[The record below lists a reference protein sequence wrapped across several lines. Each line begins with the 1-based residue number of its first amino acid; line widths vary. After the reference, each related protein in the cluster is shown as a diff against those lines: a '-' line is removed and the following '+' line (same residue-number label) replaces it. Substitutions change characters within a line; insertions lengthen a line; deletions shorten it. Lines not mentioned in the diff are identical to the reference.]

1 MKPSVQKIINKLPQE
16 KVDLATQKVNLKL
29 DGQLK
34 SMGQRAQSI
43 FNDGRRDANQ
53 EILSAAGKM
62 EQALSRLNK
71 LAKDIDNTY
80 ADAIRKAKDIG
91 VDLNQT
97 QVGRNFKDASRDV
110 TEYIMSSRTLIS
122 KLRKFFI

>member
-1 MKPSVQKIINKLPQE
+1 MKPSVQKIINKLPKE

>member
-1 MKPSVQKIINKLPQE
+1 MDSKTKEILQKFSSQ
-16 KVDLATQKVNLKL
+16 KVDLKL

-34 SMGQRAQSI
+34 SMEQKAQSI

-62 EQALSRLNK
+62 EQALSKLNK
-71 LAKDIDNTY
+71 LSKDIDNTY

-91 VDLNQT
+91 VDLNKT
-97 QVGRNFKDASRDV
+97 SVGKNFKDAYNDV
-110 TEYIMSSRTLIS
+110 TEYVMSSRELIS
-122 KLRKFFI
+122 KLRKFNI

>member
-16 KVDLATQKVNLKL
+16 KVDLATQKVDLKL